1 MKNVLFFAITILY
14 PLASWGADD
23 FKPMDVKTGLW
34 ESTMTNQMS
43 GQMPIP
49 AEALAKLTPEQRARI
64 EQAMKARA
72 SQGPKTS
79 TNRSCVTKEQLNKPM
94 TFNQDQ
100 KDNCKSTLV
109 RSSSSEQDIR
119 MVCNESN
126 VQANAT
132 VHIQAVDSE
141 NVKGNVQIT
150 ASGGGNTMNSQS
162 SFTAKWVSSDCG
174 SLKPGE

>member
-100 KDNCKSTLV
+100 K
-109 RSSSSEQDIR
+109 
-119 MVCNESN
+119 
-126 VQANAT
+126 
-132 VHIQAVDSE
+132 
-141 NVKGNVQIT
+141 
-150 ASGGGNTMNSQS
+150 
-162 SFTAKWVSSDCG
+162 
-174 SLKPGE
+174 